1 MTEKN
6 ITYHQ
11 IGLINSPHK
20 KVKGMPI
27 QPSSAAGVK
36 GEIEL
41 FPEYSDG
48 LKDLDGFS
56 HIIVIY
62 DFHKSEGFSL
72 QPKPFL
78 DDKIHGVF
86 ATRAPQ
92 RPNSIGISVLRLNEI
107 NGNKLFV
114 ENIDILDET
123 PLLDIKPFVS
133 NFDAVDQEKVGWL
146 SNNLDEVEFKKSDER
161 FE

>member
-1 MTEKN
+1 
-6 ITYHQ
+6 
-11 IGLINSPHK
+11 
-20 KVKGMPI
+20 MPI

>member
-1 MTEKN
+1 MTEKKF
-6 ITYHQ
+6 TYHQ
-11 IGLINSPHK
+11 IGIINSPHK
-20 KVKGMPI
+20 EAKGMPI
-27 QPSSAAGVK
+27 QPSSAAGIK

-41 FPEYSDG
+41 FPEYLDG

-56 HIIVIY
+56 HIIVVY
-62 DFHKSEGFSL
+62 DFHKSKGFSL

-78 DDKIHGVF
+78 DDKVHGVF

-107 NGNKLFV
+107 DGNKLFV

-123 PLLDIKPFVS
+123 PLLDIKPYVS
-133 NFDAVDQEKVGWL
+133 DFDAVDQEKVGWL
-146 SNNLDEVEFKKSDER
+146 SNNINEAEFKKADER

>member
-1 MTEKN
+1 MTDN
-6 ITYHQ
+6 IFTYHQ
-11 IGLINSPHK
+11 IGIIRSPHK
-20 KVKGMPI
+20 ETKGMPI
-27 QPSSAAGVK
+27 QPSSAVGIN

-48 LKDLDGFS
+48 LKDLYGFS

-62 DFHKSEGFSL
+62 HFHKSKGFSL

-78 DDKIHGVF
+78 DDNVHGVF

-92 RPNSIGISVLRLNEI
+92 RPNPIGLSVLRLNRI
-107 NGNKLFV
+107 DGNKLSV
-114 ENIDILDET
+114 ENIDILNGT
-123 PLLDIKPFVS
+123 PLLDIKPYAS
-133 NFDAVDQEKVGWL
+133 IFDAVDQEKVGWL
-146 SNNLDEVEFKKSDER
+146 SNHISEAEHKISDDR